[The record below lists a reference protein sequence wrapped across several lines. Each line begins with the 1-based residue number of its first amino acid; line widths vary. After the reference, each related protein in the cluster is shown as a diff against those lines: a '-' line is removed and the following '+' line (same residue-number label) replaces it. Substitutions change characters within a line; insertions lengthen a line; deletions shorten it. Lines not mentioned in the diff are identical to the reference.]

1 MDNKITIRLKN
12 LETGNKMESLSN
24 KTTFNSKRC
33 DKNINIYS
41 VFPKIIVQSFIVT
54 PDTD

>member
-12 LETGNKMESLSN
+12 LEAGNKMESLSN

-33 DKNINIYS
+33 AKNINIYS
-41 VFPKIIVQSFIVT
+41 VFPKISVQSFIVT